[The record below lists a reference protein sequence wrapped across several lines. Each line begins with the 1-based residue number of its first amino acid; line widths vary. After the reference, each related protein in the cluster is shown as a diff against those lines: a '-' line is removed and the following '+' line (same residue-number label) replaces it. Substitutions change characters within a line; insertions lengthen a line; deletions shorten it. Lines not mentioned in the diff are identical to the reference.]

1 MAYTTSSANIRGV
14 LQMPRIWLDYCA
26 FLMKQPK
33 ITRTRR
39 TFDKALRSLPLTQHE
54 RVWTLYLEFAKEVGG
69 ETANKLYKRYLK
81 VRCQLLVNAAHR
93 FEDVKLTNVHSSLI
107 HRTLKLI

>member
-1 MAYTTSSANIRGV
+1 MAYANICG

-26 FLMKQPK
+26 FLMKQPHVTK
-33 ITRTRR
+33 TRR

-69 ETANKLYKRYLK
+69 ETANRLYKRYLK
-81 VRCQLLVNAAHR
+81 VRYHPLLNAPHG
-93 FEDVKLTNVHSSLI
+93 
-107 HRTLKLI
+107 LKNES